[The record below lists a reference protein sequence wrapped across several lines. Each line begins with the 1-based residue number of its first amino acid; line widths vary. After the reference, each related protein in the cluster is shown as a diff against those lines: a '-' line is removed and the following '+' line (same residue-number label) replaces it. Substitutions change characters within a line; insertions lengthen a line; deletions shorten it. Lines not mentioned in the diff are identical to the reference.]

1 LVQRLWHCHGLVAG
15 FVGASQIHVMGHL
28 MSEVGANGGLNP
40 KIFRAV
46 NGKTPSKH
54 EESTH

>member
-1 LVQRLWHCHGLVAG
+1 
-15 FVGASQIHVMGHL
+15 MGHL